1 MVLQMTERPAGTTK
15 TMESTPNNV
24 PGSVAAPA
32 SSVPLDTA
40 VMDKQLVG
48 GIAWT
53 AAAKWSSQI
62 LTWLCLLIVA
72 RLLTPSDFGIVGVA
86 GVYLGLVAVFSEF
99 GFGSAVIT
107 LRDLTIDEIAQI
119 NTFSAIS
126 GAIGFIV
133 SCALAVPIGWF
144 FRTPALQAVIVVMS
158 SNFLITGFRT
168 VPSSLLQRDFRFKR
182 LSLIDTVAAVTQS
195 LCVLLL
201 AWWGA
206 AYWSLA
212 LGSVVAALV
221 STALYVGSRPSG
233 FARPRRKSITH
244 ALNFSWQ
251 VLVARLS
258 FSLYSDADFLV
269 AGRVLGATALGAYT
283 FGWNLATLPV
293 EKVTA
298 LVGQVTPAFFSANQS
313 DHGGLRRYLQTLTEG
328 VALVTFPVTIG
339 LGLLAPEFVA
349 LVLGDRWSGVVA
361 PLEVLAFYGSIR
373 SVSAL
378 LGPLLTALRE
388 TRFLMWINIMAAVLM
403 PTAFYFGSRWGPAG
417 IAWGWIVAY
426 PLVALP
432 TYIRTFR
439 KIGMSFRKYL
449 TALRPALD
457 ASLAMIL
464 GIIVLRWAVAPAWP
478 LYLRFAIEVSGG
490 AAVYLMALS
499 VLHGDRFRSFLRL
512 YRHLRSTDGATAFES
527 MG

>member
-1 MVLQMTERPAGTTK
+1 
-15 TMESTPNNV
+15 
-24 PGSVAAPA
+24 
-32 SSVPLDTA
+32 
-40 VMDKQLVG
+40 MDKQLVG

-72 RLLTPSDFGIVGVA
+72 RLLTPSDFGIVGVD

-133 SCALAVPIGWF
+133 SCALAMPIGWF

-158 SNFLITGFRT
+158 TSFLITGFRT

-221 STALYVGSRPSG
+221 STTLYVASRPSG

-258 FSLYSDADFLV
+258 WSLYSDADFLV

-293 EKVTA
+293 EKVTG
-298 LVGQVTPAFFSANQS
+298 LVGQVTPGLLFRKSIGPRWAAALSADVHRRRS
-313 DHGGLRRYLQTLTEG
+313 AGHFPRDYWTWAARAGLRGSRAWRTLVWRYRTAGG
-328 VALVTFPVTIG
+328 VG
-339 LGLLAPEFVA
+339 
-349 LVLGDRWSGVVA
+349 VLRFC
-361 PLEVLAFYGSIR
+361 P
-373 SVSAL
+373 
-378 LGPLLTALRE
+378 LRE
-388 TRFLMWINIMAAVLM
+388 CTTWTTIDGDARDTVPHVDQRHGCSSHADCVL
-403 PTAFYFGSRWGPAG
+403 FW
-417 IAWGWIVAY
+417 
-426 PLVALP
+426 
-432 TYIRTFR
+432 
-439 KIGMSFRKYL
+439 
-449 TALRPALD
+449 
-457 ASLAMIL
+457 
-464 GIIVLRWAVAPAWP
+464 
-478 LYLRFAIEVSGG
+478 
-490 AAVYLMALS
+490 
-499 VLHGDRFRSFLRL
+499 
-512 YRHLRSTDGATAFES
+512 
-527 MG
+527 

>member
-1 MVLQMTERPAGTTK
+1 
-15 TMESTPNNV
+15 
-24 PGSVAAPA
+24 
-32 SSVPLDTA
+32 
-40 VMDKQLVG
+40 MDKHLVG

-62 LTWLCLLIVA
+62 LTWVCLLIVA
-72 RLLTPSDFGIVGVA
+72 RLLVPSDFGIVGVA

-107 LRDLTIDEIAQI
+107 LRDLTVDEIAQI

-126 GAIGFIV
+126 GTVGFLV
-133 SCALAVPIGWF
+133 SCALATPIGWF
-144 FRTPALQAVIVVMS
+144 FRSPELPAVIVVMS
-158 SNFLITGFRT
+158 ANFLIVGFKT
-168 VPSSLLQRDFRFKR
+168 VPSSLLQRAFEFKR
-182 LSLIDTVAAVTQS
+182 LSVIDTIAAVTQS

-201 AWWGA
+201 AWMGA

-212 LGSVVAALV
+212 LGSVIGAGVSATLNVA
-221 STALYVGSRPSG
+221 SCPRG
-233 FARPRRKSITH
+233 FALPRRKSIAH
-244 ALNFSWQ
+244 ALTFSWQ

-258 FSLYSDADFLV
+258 FCLYGDADFLV

-283 FGWNLATLPV
+283 FAWNLATLPV

-313 DHGGLRRYLQTLTEG
+313 DPGGLQRYLLTLTEG
-328 VALVTFPVTIG
+328 IALITFPAAVG

-349 LVLGDRWSGVVA
+349 LVLGERWSGVVA

-403 PTAFYFGSRWGPAG
+403 PVVFYFGSRWGAAG
-417 IAWGWIVAY
+417 IAWGWVVAY
-426 PLVALP
+426 PLVVLP
-432 TYIRTFR
+432 LYVKTFR
-439 KIGMSFRKYL
+439 KIGMPVRKYL
-449 TALRPALD
+449 SAIRPALNG
-457 ASLAMIL
+457 SLGMIL
-464 GIIVLRWAVAPAWP
+464 VVSVLKWAIPPGWP
-478 LYLRFAIEVSGG
+478 LYARFAMEVTVG
-490 AAVYLMALS
+490 AAVYLTVLS
-499 VLHGDRFRSFLRL
+499 VLHGDRLRSFLSL
-512 YRHLRSTDGATAFES
+512 YRRIRASSTPSAIS
-527 MG
+527 

>member
-1 MVLQMTERPAGTTK
+1 MKHDANSAGPAP
-15 TMESTPNNV
+15 ENV
-24 PGSVAAPA
+24 RDPASGAA
-32 SSVPLDTA
+32 SSVLIDTV
-40 VMDKQLVG
+40 VMDKHLVG

-72 RLLTPSDFGIVGVA
+72 RLLVPSDFGIVGVA

-107 LRDLTIDEIAQI
+107 LRDLTVNEIAQI

-126 GAIGFIV
+126 GTVGFLV
-133 SCALAVPIGWF
+133 SCALAMPIGWF
-144 FRTPALQAVIVVMS
+144 FRSPHLPAVIIVMS
-158 SNFLITGFRT
+158 TSFLITGFKT
-168 VPSSLLQRDFRFKR
+168 VPSSLLQREFKFKR

-201 AWWGA
+201 AWRGA

-212 LGSVVAALV
+212 LGSVAGAVV
-221 STALYVGSRPSG
+221 STTLNVASRRPG
-233 FARPRRKSITH
+233 FARPRLKSIAH

-251 VLVARLS
+251 VLVGRLS
-258 FSLYSDADFLV
+258 WNLYSDADFLV
-269 AGRVLGATALGAYT
+269 AGRVLGAPALGAYT
-283 FGWNLATLPV
+283 FAWNLATLPV
-293 EKVTA
+293 EKVTG

-313 DHGGLRRYLQTLTEG
+313 DVGGLQRYLLTLTEG
-328 VALVTFPVTIG
+328 IALITFPVTIG

-349 LVLGDRWSGVVA
+349 LVLGERWSGVVA

-388 TRFLMWINIMAAVLM
+388 TRFLMWINVTAAVLM
-403 PTAFYFGSRWGPAG
+403 PIAFYLGSRWGPAG

-432 TYIRTFR
+432 LYVRTFR
-439 KIGMSFRKYL
+439 KIGMSVQKYL
-449 TALRPALD
+449 GAIRPALD
-457 ASLAMIL
+457 GSLAMIL
-464 GIIVLRWAVAPAWP
+464 AVSMLKWTIPPAWP
-478 LYLRFAIEVSGG
+478 LYVRFAVEVTGG
-490 AAVYLMALS
+490 AAAYLIVLS
-499 VLHGDRFRSFLRL
+499 VLHGDRLRSFLSL
-512 YRHLRSTDGATAFES
+512 YRRNRASNSPTAIS
-527 MG
+527 

>member
-1 MVLQMTERPAGTTK
+1 VEP
-15 TMESTPNNV
+15 TPKNV
-24 PGSVAAPA
+24 PGSASAAA
-32 SSVPLDTA
+32 SSVPIDTV
-40 VMDKQLVG
+40 VMDKHLLG

-72 RLLTPSDFGIVGVA
+72 RLLIPSDFGIVGVA
-86 GVYLGLVAVFSEF
+86 GVYLGLLGVFSEF

-107 LRDLTIDEIAQI
+107 LRDLSVDEIAQI

-126 GAIGFIV
+126 GTIGFLV
-133 SCALAVPIGWF
+133 SCALATPIGWF
-144 FRTPALQAVIVVMS
+144 FRAPALPAVIVVMS
-158 SNFLITGFRT
+158 MNFLIAGFKT
-168 VPSSLLQRDFRFKR
+168 VPSSLLQREFKFKR
-182 LSLIDTVAAVTQS
+182 LSVIDTVASVTQS

-201 AWWGA
+201 AWGGA

-212 LGSVVAALV
+212 SGSVIATLV
-221 STALYVGSRPSG
+221 STTLNVASRPSG
-233 FARPRRKSITH
+233 FARPRLKSIAH

-269 AGRVLGATALGAYT
+269 AGRVLGTTALGAYT

-298 LVGQVTPAFFSANQS
+298 LVGQVTPAFFSANQA
-313 DHGGLRRYLQTLTEG
+313 DLGGLRRYLLTLTEG
-328 VALVTFPVTIG
+328 IALVTFPVTIG

-349 LVLGDRWSGVVA
+349 LVLGERWSGAVA
-361 PLEVLAFYGSIR
+361 PLEVLAYYGAIR

-378 LGPLLTALRE
+378 LGPLLTALRD
-388 TRFLMWINIMAAVLM
+388 TRFLMWINIMAVVLM
-403 PTAFYFGSRWGPAG
+403 PTAFYFGSRWGPGG

-432 TYIRTFR
+432 LYVRTFR
-439 KIGMSFRKYL
+439 MIGMSVRKYFV
-449 TALRPALD
+449 ALRPALD

-464 GIIVLRWAVAPAWP
+464 SVVVLKWAVTPAWP
-478 LYLRFAIEVSGG
+478 LYVHFAIEVTGG
-490 AAVYLMALS
+490 AAVYLIVLS
-499 VLHGDRFRSFLRL
+499 VLHGERLRSFLRL
-512 YRHLRSTDGATAFES
+512 YRHIRASDSATAF
-527 MG
+527 GP

>member
-1 MVLQMTERPAGTTK
+1 
-15 TMESTPNNV
+15 MEPTPKNV
-24 PGSVAAPA
+24 PGSAPA
-32 SSVPLDTA
+32 TASSAPIDT
-40 VMDKQLVG
+40 VLMDKHLVG

-72 RLLTPSDFGIVGVA
+72 RLLVPSDFGIVGMT

-126 GAIGFIV
+126 GSVGFIV
-133 SCALAVPIGWF
+133 SCALATPIGWF
-144 FRTPALQAVIVVMS
+144 FRAPALPAVIVVMS
-158 SNFLITGFRT
+158 TSFLITGFKT
-168 VPSSLLQRDFRFKR
+168 VPSSLLQREFKFKR

-201 AWWGA
+201 AWRGA
-206 AYWSLA
+206 GYWSLA
-212 LGSVVAALV
+212 LGTVIAALV
-221 STALYVGSRPSG
+221 STILNVASRPSG
-233 FARPRRKSITH
+233 FARPRLKSIAH

-258 FSLYSDADFLV
+258 WNLYSDADFLV

-283 FGWNLATLPV
+283 FAWNLATLPV
-293 EKVTA
+293 EKVTG
-298 LVGQVTPAFFSANQS
+298 LVGQVTPAFFSANQA
-313 DHGGLRRYLQTLTEG
+313 DLGGLRRYLLTLTEG
-328 VALVTFPVTIG
+328 VALVTFPATIG
-339 LGLLAPEFVA
+339 LGLLAPDFVTLA
-349 LVLGDRWSGVVA
+349 LGERWSGVIA
-361 PLEVLAFYGSIR
+361 PLEVLAFYGSVR

-378 LGPLLTALRE
+378 LGPLLTAMRE
-388 TRFLMWINIMAAVLM
+388 TRFLMWINVMAVVLM

-417 IAWGWIVAY
+417 IAWGWILAY

-432 TYIRTFR
+432 LYVRTFR
-439 KIGMSFRKYL
+439 KIGMSVRKYFV
-449 TALRPALD
+449 ALRPALD

-464 GIIVLRWAVAPAWP
+464 GVGVLKWAVTPAWP
-478 LYLRFAIEVSGG
+478 LYVRFAIEVTGG
-490 AAVYLMALS
+490 AAVYLIVLS
-499 VLHGDRFRSFLRL
+499 VLHGDRLRSFLRL
-512 YRHLRSTDGATAFES
+512 YQNIRASDSATAF
-527 MG
+527 G